1 MGYNKIL
8 SNIDLRVSC
17 SCNLHCDQCCMG
29 NSLTNDKID
38 YDAIRDMFYKNP
50 HIKEVHLGGGE
61 PFFSDE
67 NAYEIYKLMKEFS
80 HIKWKITTNL
90 CYDLTP
96 NRLLA
101 IQTLDTIQTSFDI
114 GIRFGNIRNLLKWRS
129 NVRYILKNIRQ
140 DLDVIC
146 CLSKIVIQ
154 KDPRKLMRFFNKMGF
169 FGYRYIPICESGN
182 ARKNPVSITREE
194 FHEWMYKLLD
204 IGDVEHN
211 QTFDLIFNNSLTNC
225 HYGTDCTPINRDGK
239 PVHCGITER
248 MYSNCITGY
257 ECLFC
262 EDYQDCGGRC
272 PLIPCLYNKDLY
284 DKCKQLVID
293 KKRRGM

>member
-1 MGYNKIL
+1 MECNKIL
-8 SNIDLRVSC
+8 CNVDLRVSC

-38 YDAIRDMFYKNP
+38 YDAIRDTFYKNP
-50 HIKEVHLGGGE
+50 HIEEVHLGGGE

-67 NAYEIYKLMKEFS
+67 NAHEIYRLMKDFP

-114 GIRFGNIRNLLKWRS
+114 GIRFGSIRNLLKWRS
-129 NVRYILKNIRQ
+129 NVKYILKNIRQ

-146 CLSKIVIQ
+146 CLSKQSI
-154 KDPRKLMRFFNKMGF
+154 RKGPIRLKKFFNRIGF
-169 FGYRYIPICESGN
+169 AGYKYVPICESGSAN
-182 ARKNPVSITREE
+182 NNDVSITKEE
-194 FHEWMYKLLD
+194 FHEWIRQLLKIRD
-204 IGDVEHN
+204 IEHD
-211 QTFDLIFNNSLTNC
+211 QTFDLIFNRTITSC
-225 HYGTDCTPINRDGK
+225 HYGLSCTPINIDGK
-239 PVHCGITER
+239 QIHCGIIER
-248 MYSNCITGY
+248 MHSDCIVGD

-262 EDYQDCGGRC
+262 EDYKDCGGRC
-272 PLIPCLYNKDLY
+272 PLIPCLYNKELY
-284 DKCKQLVID
+284 DRCKQLVLD